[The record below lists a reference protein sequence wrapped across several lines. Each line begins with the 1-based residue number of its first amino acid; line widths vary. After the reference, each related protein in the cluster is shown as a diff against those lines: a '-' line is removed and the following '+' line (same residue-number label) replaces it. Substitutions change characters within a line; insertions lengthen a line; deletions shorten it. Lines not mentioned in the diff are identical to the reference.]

1 MMANIFNFLNI
12 LIWLPIFS
20 GIAVLLISY
29 TEKNIFKKSDV
40 LHYFSLLMSL
50 IIFFFGI
57 VLYINYDSG
66 NAALQFVQRLS
77 WIDSLGVEYHIGIDG
92 ISLALILLT
101 TFMTP
106 LVILSSWESIKKQP
120 YQYFS
125 AFLILEGLM
134 IGVFSS
140 LDAILFYVFWEAML
154 VPMFLIIGIWGGK
167 RRIYETLKFFLYNF
181 LGSVLMLV
189 EFI

>member
-29 TEKNIFKKSDV
+29 TEMNIFKKSDV

-92 ISLALILLT
+92 ISLALFLLT

-106 LVILSSWESIKKQP
+106 LVILSSWESIKKRP

-125 AFLILEGLM
+125 AFLILDWRFFIFGRN
-134 IGVFSS
+134 I
-140 LDAILFYVFWEAML
+140 ILC
-154 VPMFLIIGIWGGK
+154 
-167 RRIYETLKFFLYNF
+167 F
-181 LGSVLMLV
+181 LGSNVGANVFDYRHLGW
-189 EFI
+189 EKKNICNA